1 MVFFNTV
8 VYFFILKEVRKVRIV
23 ATKNRKRKKKF
34 PWRIV
39 LDNGRQIPV
48 PSQYNFKSSFIR
60 THGCSLVAFY
70 MALRYKGIK
79 KNMQQVL
86 QYARKKLKCGAKY
99 PLTEIVKGINQICPG
114 KPAAYHKSL
123 TTEQLK
129 AKLKK
134 GYMALFEE
142 GGPIHTVVLLRDSKS
157 GKIWRFSD
165 GHKNVTTVA
174 KENAKKCT
182 NEKYRGIIVVK

>member
-8 VYFFILKEVRKVRIV
+8 VYFFILKEVEKVRIV

-99 PLTEIVKGINQICPG
+99 PLTEIARGINMICPG

-134 GYMALFEE
+134 GYMVLFEE

>member
-1 MVFFNTV
+1 MM
-8 VYFFILKEVRKVRIV
+8 RIV

-39 LDNGRQIPV
+39 LDSRRQIPV
-48 PSQYNFKSSFIR
+48 PSQHDFKSSFVR
-60 THGCSLVAFY
+60 KHGCSLVAFY

-99 PLTEIVKGINQICPG
+99 PLTEVTKGINMICPR
-114 KPAAYHKSL
+114 KPASYHKSL

-134 GYMALFEE
+134 GYMVLFEE
-142 GGPIHTVVLLRDSKS
+142 GSPIHTVVLLRDSKM
-157 GKIWRFSD
+157 GKVWRFSD
-165 GHKNVTTVA
+165 GKKSVVTVE
-174 KENAKKCT
+174 KENARKCT
-182 NEKYRGIIVVK
+182 NKKYQGVVVVK

>member
-1 MVFFNTV
+1 MVFIDTI
-8 VYFFILKEVRKVRIV
+8 VYFLFSKEVEKVRIV

-48 PSQYNFKSSFIR
+48 PSQYDSKSSFIR

-70 MALRYKGIK
+70 MALRFRGVK

-134 GYMALFEE
+134 GYMVLFEE

-165 GHKNVTTVA
+165 GHKNVTTVV

>member
-1 MVFFNTV
+1 MRVKAN
-8 VYFFILKEVRKVRIV
+8 
-23 ATKNRKRKKKF
+23 KNKKSQKKF

-48 PSQYNFKSSFIR
+48 PSQYNFGSAFIR
-60 THGCSLVAFY
+60 THGCSLVGFY
-70 MALRYKGIK
+70 MALRFRGVK

-134 GYMALFEE
+134 GYMVLFEE

-174 KENAKKCT
+174 KENANKCT
-182 NEKYRGIIVVK
+182 NEKYRGIVIVK

>member
-1 MVFFNTV
+1 MRVKAN
-8 VYFFILKEVRKVRIV
+8 
-23 ATKNRKRKKKF
+23 KNKKTKKKY
-34 PWRIV
+34 PYRIY
-39 LDNGRQIPV
+39 LDNERQIPV
-48 PSQYNFKSSFIR
+48 PSQYNFKSLFIR

-79 KNMQQVL
+79 KKMQQVL

-99 PLTEIVKGINQICPG
+99 PLTEIARGINMICPG

-123 TTEQLK
+123 TTAQLK

-134 GYMALFEE
+134 GYMVLFEE
-142 GGPIHTVVLLRDSKS
+142 GGPIHTVVLLRDSKT

-165 GHKNVTTVA
+165 GKKNTVTVEA
-174 KENAKKCT
+174 ENRKRCT
-182 NEKYRGIIVVK
+182 NEKYKGVVIVK

>member
-1 MVFFNTV
+1 M
-8 VYFFILKEVRKVRIV
+8 RIV
-23 ATKNRKRKKKF
+23 ANKNKNNKKKF

-86 QYARKKLKCGAKY
+86 RHARKKLKCDAKY
-99 PLTEIVKGINQICPG
+99 PLTEIARGINQICPG
-114 KPAAYHKSL
+114 KPAVYHKSL
-123 TTEQLK
+123 TNAQLES
-129 AKLKK
+129 KLKR
-134 GYMALFEE
+134 GYMAVFEE
-142 GGPIHTVVLLRDSKS
+142 GSPIHTVVLLMDKRT
-157 GKIWRFSD
+157 GEIWRFSD
-165 GHKNVTTVA
+165 GHKNTTTVE

-182 NEKYRGIIVVK
+182 NTKYKGIIVVK

>member
-1 MVFFNTV
+1 MVFIDTI
-8 VYFFILKEVRKVRIV
+8 VYFLFSKEVEKVRIV

-34 PWRIV
+34 LWRIV

-48 PSQYNFKSSFIR
+48 PSQYDFKSSFIR

-134 GYMALFEE
+134 GYMILFEE
-142 GGPIHTVVLLRDSKS
+142 GNPIHTVVLLRDSKT

-165 GHKNVTTVA
+165 GKKSVVMVE
-174 KENAKKCT
+174 KENVRRCT
-182 NEKYRGIIVVK
+182 NEKYKGVVIVK

>member
-1 MVFFNTV
+1 M
-8 VYFFILKEVRKVRIV
+8 
-23 ATKNRKRKKKF
+23 
-34 PWRIV
+34 
-39 LDNGRQIPV
+39 
-48 PSQYNFKSSFIR
+48 PSQYNFKSAFIR

-79 KNMQQVL
+79 KNMQQCL
-86 QYARKKLKCGAKY
+86 NFARKKLKCGAKY

-114 KPAAYHKSL
+114 KPAIYHKSL

-134 GYMALFEE
+134 GYMVLFEE
-142 GGPIHTVVLLRDSKS
+142 GGPIHTVVLLRDSKT

-165 GHKNVTTVA
+165 GKKNVTTAA
-174 KENAKKCT
+174 KENKKKCT
-182 NEKYRGIIVVK
+182 NEKYRGIVIVK